1 MINGLDRHVKASV
14 TSSCLPSLHG
24 PGARTAVQTT
34 GSVEPNCFSKKTG
47 ETSRAVPFVAD
58 SARVLSGPSVLT
70 ARTGV
75 DAETDRPVC
84 KLAVRSDS
92 LMVLGTV
99 RVQVGAGKAGV
110 SVQAHT
116 FPCGASYVR
125 IVRLRHLLCHNF
137 WKVYGLLAARGSRR
151 YHRTAPASIVSQS
164 SV

>member
-1 MINGLDRHVKASV
+1 M
-14 TSSCLPSLHG
+14 
-24 PGARTAVQTT
+24 
-34 GSVEPNCFSKKTG
+34 
-47 ETSRAVPFVAD
+47 
-58 SARVLSGPSVLT
+58 LT

-99 RVQVGAGKAGV
+99 RVQAGAGKAGV

-151 YHRTAPASIVSQS
+151 YHRTAPRVHRIAVERIDELCIRRGDGAKLRHAAFKRRIIQDAVQLSARGRERTL
-164 SV
+164 